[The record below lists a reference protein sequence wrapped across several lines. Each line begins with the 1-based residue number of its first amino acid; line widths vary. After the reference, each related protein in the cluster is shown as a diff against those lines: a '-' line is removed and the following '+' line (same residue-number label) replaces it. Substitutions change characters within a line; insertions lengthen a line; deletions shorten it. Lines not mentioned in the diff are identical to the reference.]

1 MKNYDILKC
10 ASLTASYTDY
20 EDFLNED
27 GSKIQHKTWT
37 FTALD
42 LQNFVAALEVDRGQ

>member
-1 MKNYDILKC
+1 MEKYDVLKC

-27 GSKIQHKTWT
+27 GSKTQTKTWT
-37 FTALD
+37 FTAENLK
-42 LQNFVAALEVDRGQ
+42 NFVIALELEKR